1 MSLGP
6 LVLRRCDNELHSKN
20 SLKERDSKRLERS
33 KEEVREKE
41 RESKRLARSKEEV
54 RDKEREKAAVAQYE
68 IPMNIVFDWLAQE
81 AGWPKKHFDSR
92 LIDRTF

>member
-1 MSLGP
+1 MDSTRTAKTEEEPEHDDDEEQALNRQWAWDDVTGA
-6 LVLRRCDNELHSKN
+6 ELDPKTVA
-20 SLKERDSKRLERS
+20 E
-33 KEEVREKE
+33 
-41 RESKRLARSKEEV
+41 
-54 RDKEREKAAVAQYE
+54 EREKAAVAQYE